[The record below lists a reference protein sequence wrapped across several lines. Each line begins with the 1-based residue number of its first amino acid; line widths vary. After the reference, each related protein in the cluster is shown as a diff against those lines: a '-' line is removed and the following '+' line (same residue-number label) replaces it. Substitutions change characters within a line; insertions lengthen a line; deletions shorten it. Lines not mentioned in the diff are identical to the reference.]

1 MKQARFP
8 VDLHCHTLRSDGNL
22 TPEGL
27 ISKAQEDGL
36 KIIAITDHDIRPPL
50 KYTLDDKDIHYSDVF
65 RVSGVHIIP
74 GIEISCQTE
83 VEDVHLLCYGCDWEH
98 EFFSHLETF
107 TIESKVGAYRKLV
120 ELLGN
125 HGMHLSFDEIIQK
138 RGISESEIQKKHIFE
153 EMANKGYIK
162 SWNDAKI
169 FVKEHTDLSIQREK
183 PNPVEIIRS
192 IHELDGIV
200 ILAHPYLI
208 EENFVLSDRKY
219 TRDEYIKEL
228 IDAGLDGL
236 EIQYSYDKTS
246 YTGTLKK
253 EEIREDLLRQFG
265 HLPLIFSG
273 GSDYHAD
280 EVKGVKNPRVI
291 GENGMT
297 LEEFLKFEKLVRL
310 IQA

>member
-1 MKQARFP
+1 MNQARFP

-50 KYTLDDKDIHYSDVF
+50 VFDLENKDIHYSQVHQI
-65 RVSGVHIIP
+65 SGVYVIP

-98 EFFSHLETF
+98 EFFPQLETF
-107 TIESKVGAYRKLV
+107 TAESKIGAYRKLV

-125 HGMHLSFDEIIQK
+125 YGMPLNFDDIVQK
-138 RGISESEIQKKHIFE
+138 RGISEAEIQKKHIFE
-153 EMANKGYIK
+153 EMADKGYIN
-162 SWNDAKI
+162 SWKDAKV
-169 FVKEHTDLSIQREK
+169 FVKEHADLSIQREK
-183 PNPVEIIRS
+183 PDPVDIIRS
-192 IHELDGIV
+192 IHELGGIV

-208 EENFVLSDRKY
+208 EDNLILSDEKY
-219 TRDEYIKEL
+219 SRDEYIKKL

-246 YTGTLKK
+246 YTGSLKK
-253 EEIREDLLRQFG
+253 EEIREYLLRQFG
-265 HLPLIFSG
+265 HLPLVFSG

-280 EVKGVKNPRVI
+280 EVKGVKNPRVL

-297 LEEFLKFEKLVRL
+297 EEEFLGFFKLADL
-310 IQA
+310 IFA

>member
-1 MKQARFP
+1 MKKARFP

-27 ISKAQEDGL
+27 VSKAKEDGL

-50 KYTLDDKDIHYSDVF
+50 KYTFDNKELHYSDVF
-65 RVSGVHIIP
+65 GVSGVHIIP

-98 EFFSHLETF
+98 DFFSQLEIF
-107 TIESKVGAYRKLV
+107 TVKSKVGAYRKLV

-125 HGMHLSFDEIIQK
+125 HGMPLNFDEIIQK
-138 RGISESEIQKKHIFE
+138 RSISESEIQKKHIFE
-153 EMANKGYIK
+153 EMANKGYVH
-162 SWNDAKI
+162 SWKDAKV
-169 FVKEHTDLSIQREK
+169 FVKDNADLSIQREK
-183 PNPVEIIRS
+183 PEPVDIIRS
-192 IHELDGIV
+192 IHKLGGIV

-208 EENFVLSDRKY
+208 EDNLILNDKKY
-219 TRDEYIKEL
+219 VRDEYIKKL
-228 IDAGLDGL
+228 IEAGLDGL
-236 EIQYSYDKTS
+236 EVQYSYDKTS

-253 EEIREDLLRQFG
+253 EEIRENLLHQFG
-265 HLPLIFSG
+265 HLPLVFSG

-280 EVKGVKNPRVI
+280 EVKGVKNPRVL

-297 LEEFLKFEKLVRL
+297 LEEFLKFEELIRL
-310 IQA
+310 I